1 MESDINDSQDSII
14 FRKPSLNDGLAIY
27 ELIKRSPP
35 LDVNSS
41 YLYFLQASHF
51 ADTCIVVE
59 SQQKI
64 VGFVSA
70 YYRPD
75 QPDSLFVWQV
85 AVDETMRGIGLA
97 KRMLMAL
104 VENQKDHP
112 ALKELCCTIS
122 PSNKASQGLFKSFS
136 KQFGLAFTVTPFITE
151 AHFGEQAHEAEE
163 LYVLKSDKQENLTN
177 LIF

>member
-1 MESDINDSQDSII
+1 MKTHNEQNLI
-14 FRKPSLNDGLAIY
+14 FRKPTLDDGHAIY
-27 ELIKRSPP
+27 HLIKSSPP

-59 SQQKI
+59 SDEKI

-75 QPDSLFVWQV
+75 QPGSLFVWQV
-85 AVDETMRGIGLA
+85 AVAETMRGVGLA
-97 KRMLMAL
+97 KRMLLAL
-104 VENQKDHP
+104 VENQIGNAD
-112 ALKELCCTIS
+112 LSVLCCTIS
-122 PSNKASQGLFKSFS
+122 PSNKASQGLFKSFA
-136 KQFGLAFTVTPFITE
+136 KNYGLTLTVEPFITE
-151 AHFGEQAHEAEE
+151 AHFGDEGHEAEE
-163 LYVLKSDKQENLTN
+163 LYELKSDKQENLTH